1 MSIFYL
7 SSSKYLF
14 IILCFIFKICN
25 FFYEEDSLY
34 CPFESNYV
42 SLFIRGFSRNLNKS
56 PIELIFFLMTNY
68 KKNFIFIVG
77 DSDLGILSF
86 IDLCFIAFLLTSY
99 SL

>member
-1 MSIFYL
+1 M
-7 SSSKYLF
+7 KK
-14 IILCFIFKICN
+14 ILYIVLLKAIMFHF
-25 FFYEEDSLY
+25 SLRD
-34 CPFESNYV
+34 FLE
-42 SLFIRGFSRNLNKS
+42 NLNKS